1 MTKQNIVTVPEG
13 LISQLNINGL
23 NGRLLK
29 VPSKKLKFSK
39 QNILVI
45 YGHHS
50 SLERMYGIVDNI
62 SEYGNVLMPDLPG
75 FGGMDSFD
83 IIGKKPSIDNFA
95 DYLATFIKLH
105 YRNKKLSIVGMSFG
119 FVVVTRMLQKYPEL
133 SGKIIL
139 LVSLVGFSTSEDFK
153 FSHRTKSSFR
163 LASLLC
169 GTKIAAPIVRY
180 VFLNG
185 PAIRFGYWSVSK
197 IHPKMKGADLKE
209 LRKRTKF
216 EVHLWHCNDVRT
228 HMLTTAEMMK
238 LDLTK
243 AKVNHNLLHITV
255 GVDQYFNDLSV
266 KKNLKKIYTKVEV
279 MKAGL
284 GNHAPTVIGDAE
296 SAKSFIPKELRKR
309 LSKIA

>member
-1 MTKQNIVTVPEG
+1 MKQNIVTVPKG

-29 VPSKKLKFSK
+29 VPSKKAKFSK
-39 QNILVI
+39 QNILMI

-50 SLERMYGIVDNI
+50 SLERMYGIVENI

-83 IIGKKPSIDNFA
+83 VINKKPCIDSFA

-105 YRNKKLSIVGMSFG
+105 YRNKKLSVVGMSFG

-133 SGKIIL
+133 SNKIVI
-139 LVSLVGFSTSEDFK
+139 LVSLVGFSKSDDFK
-153 FSHRTKSSFR
+153 FSQRTKNIFRYSSLF
-163 LASLLC
+163 C
-169 GTKIAAPIVRY
+169 GTKLTAPIVRY

-197 IHPKMKGADLKE
+197 IHPKMKDANLQE

-216 EVHLWHCNDVRT
+216 EVYLWHCNNVRT
-228 HMLTTAEMMK
+228 HMLTTAEMMNI
-238 LDLTK
+238 DQTNI
-243 AKVNHNLLHITV
+243 KVDHSLLHITV
-255 GVDQYFNDLSV
+255 GVDQYFNNATV
-266 KKNLKKIYTKVEV
+266 KKNLKKIYSKVEV

-296 SAKSFIPKELRKR
+296 SAKAFIPKELRKR
-309 LSKIA
+309 LSKIS

>member
-1 MTKQNIVTVPEG
+1 MKQNIVTVPEG

-29 VPSKKLKFSK
+29 VPAKKPKFSK
-39 QNILVI
+39 QHILVI

-50 SLERMYGIVDNI
+50 SLERMYGIVENI

-83 IIGKKPSIDNFA
+83 VLHKKPSLDNFA

-105 YRNKKLSIVGMSFG
+105 YRNKKVSIVGMSFG

-133 SGKIIL
+133 SKKIVL
-139 LVSLVGFSTSEDFK
+139 LVSLVGFANSDDFK
-153 FSHRTKSSFR
+153 FSKRMKSSFR
-163 LASLLC
+163 FASLIC
-169 GTKIAAPIVRY
+169 STKLSAPIVRY

-216 EVHLWHCNDVRT
+216 EVYLWHCNDVRT
-228 HMLTTAEMMK
+228 HMLTTAEMMS
-238 LDLTK
+238 LDLTNT
-243 AKVNHNLLHITV
+243 KVDHSLLHITV
-255 GVDQYFNDLSV
+255 GVDQYFNNASV
-266 KKNLKKIYTKVEV
+266 KKNLKKIFNKVEV

-309 LSKIA
+309 LSKIS